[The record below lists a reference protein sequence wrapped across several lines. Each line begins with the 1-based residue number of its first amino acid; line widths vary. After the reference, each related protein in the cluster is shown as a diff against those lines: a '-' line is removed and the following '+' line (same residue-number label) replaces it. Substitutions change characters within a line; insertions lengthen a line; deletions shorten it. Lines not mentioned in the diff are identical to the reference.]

1 MVAAWPRRVSRPPDQ
16 IADLA
21 AVGDQYEGPWV
32 LWNPVRTVLSS
43 AALAGLVGGLTRT
56 RRTERVGSWASEP
69 LREHEACAG
78 PA

>member
-1 MVAAWPRRVSRPPDQ
+1 VVAAWPRRVSRLPDQ

-56 RRTERVGSWASEP
+56 RRTERVGSW
-69 LREHEACAG
+69 G
-78 PA
+78 Q